1 MRYWL
6 AGLICLAGLLTARAE
21 APTCVI
27 EVFAAPAAETAGA
40 ETADLKPLQRLDLI
54 VTSGQ
59 KNRAAATMGDT
70 TLAVEVEVKGR
81 PDNQWRLQLK
91 VELTRWLSLPEVAE
105 PLPTRH
111 VLNTAVILESGG
123 EARTVSELSAQV
135 DDGQPEHRIVTVR
148 LVP

>member
-21 APTCVI
+21 SPTCVV
-27 EVFAAPAAETAGA
+27 EVFATPAAEIAGA

-54 VTSGQ
+54 LLSGQ

-70 TLAVEVEVKGR
+70 TLAVEVEAR
-81 PDNQWRLQLK
+81 AQPDNQWRVHLAI
-91 VELTRWLSLPEVAE
+91 ELTQWRHLPDVAE
-105 PLPTRH
+105 PTPTRN
-111 VLNTAVILESGG
+111 VLNTALKLESGG
-123 EARTVSELSAQV
+123 APQTVGELTARG
-135 DDGQPEHRIVTVR
+135 DDGPPEHRLVTVR

>member
-1 MRYWL
+1 MRHWL

-27 EVFAAPAAETAGA
+27 EVFATPAAEMAGA
-40 ETADLKPLQRLDLI
+40 ETADLKPLQRLDLT
-54 VTSGQ
+54 VVPGQ

-70 TLAVEVEVKGR
+70 TLAAVVQMQAR
-81 PDNQWRLQLK
+81 PENQWRLQLK
-91 VELTRWLSLPEVAE
+91 VELTRWLSLPDVTE

-111 VLNTAVILESGG
+111 VLNTAVMLESGG
-123 EARTVSELSAQV
+123 EARTVGELSAQV